1 MRLTAAVCVL
11 SLLLGGIALMPSSV
25 GAAPWISGADSYRAP
40 WVKDIEQELFKK
52 DYRQVFLNDP
62 RTPQASVLTLLNQ
75 AAAAYN
81 ANERATAQ
89 DLVNEAIG
97 ILEDGVRRH
106 YYTKSDIEPITSFIR
121 QHVPVKA
128 S

>member
-1 MRLTAAVCVL
+1 MRLTAVVCVL
-11 SLLLGGIALMPSSV
+11 SLLLGGIVLMPSTV
-25 GAAPWISGADSYRAP
+25 GAAPWISGADSYVAP
-40 WVKDIEQELFKK
+40 WVKEIEQELFKK

-81 ANERATAQ
+81 ANEPATAR

-106 YYTKSDIEPITSFIR
+106 YYSKSDIEPITSFIH
-121 QHVPVKA
+121 QHVPVQT

>member
-1 MRLTAAVCVL
+1 MRLTAVVCAL
-11 SLLLGGIALMPSSV
+11 SLLLGGIALMPASV
-25 GAAPWISGADSYRAP
+25 GAAPWISGADSYVAP
-40 WVKDIEQELFKK
+40 WVKEIEHELFKK
-52 DYRQVFLNDP
+52 EYRQVFLNDP
-62 RTPQASVLTLLNQ
+62 RTPQASVLTLLNE

-97 ILEDGVRRH
+97 VLEDGVRRH
-106 YYTKSDIEPITSFIR
+106 YYTDSDIEPITAFIR
-121 QHVPVKA
+121 QHVPVKT

>member
-1 MRLTAAVCVL
+1 
-11 SLLLGGIALMPSSV
+11 
-25 GAAPWISGADSYRAP
+25 
-40 WVKDIEQELFKK
+40 
-52 DYRQVFLNDP
+52 VFLNDP
-62 RTPQASVLTLLNQ
+62 RTPQASVLTLLNE

-97 ILEDGVRRH
+97 VLEDGVRRH
-106 YYTKSDIEPITSFIR
+106 YYTDSDIEPITAFIR
-121 QHVPVKA
+121 QHVPVKT